1 MTEKLKQIIEVEM
14 PVAEAAD
21 MMTKAAAAGVSL
33 EHFVKVHAL
42 QGVYGVFHPVVI
54 AFRNRPKPGIC
65 GPQTQ
70 DEV

>member
-1 MTEKLKQIIEVEM
+1 MTKKIKQIIEVEM

-33 EHFVKVHAL
+33 AHFVKVHAL
-42 QGVYGVFHPVVI
+42 QACYGIFHPSVI
-54 AFRNRPKPGIC
+54 EFRSRPKKGIC

-70 DEV
+70 EGQ